1 MDIDEKDAMLI
12 GHLGRDETKNDED
25 GYEIPVFGTEAV
37 PNRDRQAVWMM
48 AAPWP
53 RENSRAVS
61 GGASTD
67 AVTDKSGNPLNGETI
82 EGITGA
88 KL

>member
-37 PNRDRQAVWMM
+37 PNRDRQAVWTM
-48 AAPWP
+48 ADPW
-53 RENSRAVS
+53 RERIIVRFRVVLPLTRSRI
-61 GGASTD
+61 
-67 AVTDKSGNPLNGETI
+67 NREI
-82 EGITGA
+82 R
-88 KL
+88 